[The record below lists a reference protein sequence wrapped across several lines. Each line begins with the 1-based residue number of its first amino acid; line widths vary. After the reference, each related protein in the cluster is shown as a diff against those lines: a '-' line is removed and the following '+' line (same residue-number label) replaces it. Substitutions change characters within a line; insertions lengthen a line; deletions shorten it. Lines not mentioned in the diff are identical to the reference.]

1 MLASF
6 LFSSVG
12 PYQLVA
18 IAALVYLQFMWAN
31 APPLSGGVFL
41 TSVSVASL
49 PFSKHAEDSYATP
62 AFSCKLVYLQ
72 FTWGSAPPPLSGDL
86 GPLPSLLCVHFFYCL
101 FIIQVF
107 FFVFFCQSV
116 LGAMLIF
123 PRCSCRR
130 NTCCLF
136 AHLCV
141 CQAG

>member
-107 FFVFFCQSV
+107 FVSFVS
-116 LGAMLIF
+116 LSWG
-123 PRCSCRR
+123 
-130 NTCCLF
+130 
-136 AHLCV
+136 LC
-141 CQAG
+141 